1 MNGGKSYT
9 FKIITPEILFYEGEI
24 VSAILPGEVGY
35 LGVLANHAPL
45 VTTCVPGK
53 LYFRDAAGREYRFEI
68 QEGFLE
74 VLENKV
80 TLLTEKISETQEVH
94 E

>member
-1 MNGGKSYT
+1 MTDKAYH
-9 FKIITPEILFYEGEI
+9 FRIITSDTIFYEGSV
-24 VSAILPGEVGY
+24 VSSIIPGEVGY

-53 LYFRDAAGREYRFEI
+53 LYFRDASGGEHRYHIEK
-68 QEGFLE
+68 GFLE
-74 VLENKV
+74 VLQNKV
-80 TLLTEKISETQEVH
+80 TLLTEKISDEEKVH